1 MAAAWSW
8 GVLLFLAVSASAGAM
23 TDVQKGTAA
32 PGFPRNVS
40 TNDPEVKKAVRTM
53 VYAFNNMTNDIY
65 LFKELK
71 IQKAMMQV
79 VKGIKYL
86 LTVELAETVCRKNTE
101 YILDDCDFQK
111 GRLKMVVTCYS
122 EVWKISWLNVE
133 KVTVLKCS

>member
-40 TNDPEVKKAVRTM
+40 TNDPEVKKA
-53 VYAFNNMTNDIY
+53 
-65 LFKELK
+65 
-71 IQKAMMQV
+71 V